1 MLRQLRVHLVRFQI
15 HGESETFLSLKQ
27 NHFKNR
33 LFLSL
38 KQNHFKNRLAS
49 FWFQFQQINED

>member
-33 LFLSL
+33 L
-38 KQNHFKNRLAS
+38 AS